1 MIATAA
7 TAPRPVQ
14 PLPVP
19 PLTETFTS
27 PEGFAFDY
35 PGDGTWVVAFD
46 RSGSTGNGAVVVVGD
61 FRKLVTVS
69 AFRTETVPEAVRQAG
84 LTQDSGYN
92 VLVEPQRTE
101 RGTMRFNLLRSELG
115 TGGAYEYEFSI
126 ESCAGEVEEGLGGK
140 LRCLNAFGG
149 AIPTAPRRVIGR
161 SVLVNG
167 TAYSLTAS
175 SPEERWEEVGPLLR
189 AVVAT
194 FRK

>member
-1 MIATAA
+1 MLPSQT
-7 TAPRPVQ
+7 RPDA
-14 PLPVP
+14 LPP
-19 PLTETFTS
+19 FFQ
-27 PEGFAFDY
+27 GFAFDY
-35 PGDGTWVVAFD
+35 PGGGSWVVAFD

-69 AFRTETVPEAVRQAG
+69 VFRTETVPEAVRQAG
-84 LTQDSGYN
+84 LTEESGYDIC
-92 VLVEPQRTE
+92 VEPQRTE
-101 RGTMRFNLLRSELG
+101 RGTMRFSLLRSELV
-115 TGGAYEYEFSI
+115 GAYEYEFNI

-140 LRCLNAFGG
+140 LSCLNAFGG
-149 AIPTAPRRVIGR
+149 TIPTAPRRVIGR
-161 SVLVNG
+161 CVLVNG